1 MAGTL
6 LVFIIFLILLLKVN
20 RSVNTADLEPADKPV
35 FWVMV
40 TLSSKAQVY
49 GIQNAIISPQI
60 MAIIVTVLG
69 LIFTLPF
76 QIFIREKPS
85 VALKKLK
92 WYKWL
97 INPKF
102 YLVSTDRDRVWGMY
116 GTSPFSLYSYI

>member
-1 MAGTL
+1 
-6 LVFIIFLILLLKVN
+6 
-20 RSVNTADLEPADKPV
+20 
-35 FWVMV
+35 
-40 TLSSKAQVY
+40 
-49 GIQNAIISPQI
+49 

-97 INPKF
+97 VNPKF
-102 YLVSTDRDRVWGMY
+102 YLVNLLNIFEPVIDNW
-116 GTSPFSLYSYI
+116 SYLVK